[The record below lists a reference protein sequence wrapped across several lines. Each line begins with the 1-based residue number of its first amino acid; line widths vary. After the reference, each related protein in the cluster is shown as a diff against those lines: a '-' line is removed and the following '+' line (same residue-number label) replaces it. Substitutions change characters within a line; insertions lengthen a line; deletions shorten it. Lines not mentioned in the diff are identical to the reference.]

1 MAASLDD
8 HATIENKNKISILN
22 RAKTMSYDDLCAGSA
37 AKALFNAPFCIS
49 IKSTRGLIQN

>member
-22 RAKTMSYDDLCAGSA
+22 RTKTMSDDNLCAGSA
-37 AKALFNAPFCIS
+37 AKALFNAPF
-49 IKSTRGLIQN
+49 